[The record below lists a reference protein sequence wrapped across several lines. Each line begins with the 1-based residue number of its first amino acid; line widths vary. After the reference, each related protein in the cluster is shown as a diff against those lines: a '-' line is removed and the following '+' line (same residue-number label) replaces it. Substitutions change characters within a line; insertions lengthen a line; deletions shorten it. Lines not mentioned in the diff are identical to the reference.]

1 MMFRLLFI
9 TFIFFFKINYLSAEI
24 INDLK
29 VEGNNRVSSE
39 TIYIFSKIKKG
50 EDITDNDLNDALK
63 RLYETNF
70 FEDVKLAIENKILTI
85 KVKEYP
91 VVQQIIVNGVK
102 RKKTIEEIKEQVS
115 LKEKN
120 PFRKSLIKKDLNT
133 ILNIFK
139 QSGFYFSEV
148 DVEINDNLND
158 TVDLIYN
165 VNRGEKATISQI
177 KFIGDKK
184 FKDRKLRGVITS
196 EESKFWKF
204 ISRGKYLNIERI
216 NLDKRLLKNFFL
228 F

>member
-1 MMFRLLFI
+1 MLRLLFI
-9 TFIFFFKINYLSAEI
+9 TFIFLFKINNLSAEI

-102 RKKTIEEIKEQVS
+102 RQKTVEEIKEQVS
-115 LKEKN
+115 LKEKS
-120 PFRKSLIKKDLNT
+120 PFRKSLINILNT
-133 ILNIFK
+133 F
-139 QSGFYFSEV
+139 
-148 DVEINDNLND
+148 
-158 TVDLIYN
+158 
-165 VNRGEKATISQI
+165 
-177 KFIGDKK
+177 
-184 FKDRKLRGVITS
+184 
-196 EESKFWKF
+196 
-204 ISRGKYLNIERI
+204 
-216 NLDKRLLKNFFL
+216 
-228 F
+228 